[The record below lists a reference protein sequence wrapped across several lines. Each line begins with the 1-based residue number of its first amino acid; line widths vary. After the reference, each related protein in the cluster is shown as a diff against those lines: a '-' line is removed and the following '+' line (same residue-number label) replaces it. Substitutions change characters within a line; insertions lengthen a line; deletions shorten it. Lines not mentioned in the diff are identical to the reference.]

1 MPHVITRNE
10 TDLSVGTLDLPAA
23 KGVFITGTDTEVGKT
38 VIAGA
43 AAMLQRK
50 RGLRVGVFKPIATG
64 CRNDI
69 RLGLVS
75 TDAEFLAACAEAT
88 CGLQMICPC
97 CYATPAAPVVAARH
111 EHRPIDYEAISRCY
125 RYIVDNS
132 DFVIVEGIGG
142 LLVPMTQKYSVA
154 DLAVEFALPLVIVGR
169 AGLGT
174 INHTL
179 LTLEA
184 ARARG
189 LKVAGIVLNGYTA
202 DGATLAE
209 ETTPQVIAKVAKV
222 PVPLVVPRDKHL
234 DMQRPRVGPGIL
246 AALKEAAWL

>member
-1 MPHVITRNE
+1 MPRIITTTE
-10 TDLSVGTLDLPAA
+10 PDLSSGTLDLPTAR
-23 KGVFITGTDTEVGKT
+23 GVFVTGTDTEVGKT

-43 AAMLQRK
+43 AAILQRS

-64 CRNDI
+64 CRRDL

-75 TDAEFLAACAEAT
+75 TDAEFLSACAETTCDLAT
-88 CGLQMICPC
+88 ICPC
-97 CYATPAAPVVAARH
+97 CYGTPAAPLVAVRH
-111 EHRPIDYEAISRCY
+111 EHRPIDYDAITHAY
-125 RYIVDNS
+125 RHIVETS

-142 LLVPMTQKYSVA
+142 LLVPVTQKYNVA
-154 DLAVEFALPLVIVGR
+154 ELAAEFGLPVVIVGR
-169 AGLGT
+169 SALGT

-189 LKVAGIVLNGYTA
+189 LAVAGIVLNNYNP

-209 ETTPQVIAKVAKV
+209 ETAARTIAEVGR
-222 PVPLVVPRDKHL
+222 VPLPLMVPKDKHL
-234 DMQRPRVGPGIL
+234 DVSRARVGPGIL
-246 AALKEAAWL
+246 GALKEARWL